1 MKKHF
6 LSSFPSTSLT
16 AVASGKRN
24 FSLTLISYRT
34 FKKETKKQ
42 NKQTSKKDENCARNQ
57 TRFTTLEHS
66 SMNKNNLAAW
76 RHNHPPHK
84 PRRKGKSKIND
95 HCWSL
100 CRMLFWISYNILS
113 IALSSTTILSPPL
126 TANSFLD
133 IIFFLFVM
141 HLLCIGSEEPIK
153 CPSCDNWTWWQGS
166 PEQLLVAD
174 TLVQKYNIFS
184 FEPK

>member
-1 MKKHF
+1 MRERGRGTRLYQLLLYLFQKARSHLQPLKKHF

-34 FKKETKKQ
+34 FRKETKKQ

-57 TRFTTLEHS
+57 TRFTMLEHS

-113 IALSSTTILSPPL
+113 IALSSTTILSLPL

-133 IIFFLFVM
+133 IIFFN
-141 HLLCIGSEEPIK
+141 LLCICYALALKS
-153 CPSCDNWTWWQGS
+153 Q
-166 PEQLLVAD
+166 
-174 TLVQKYNIFS
+174 
-184 FEPK
+184 